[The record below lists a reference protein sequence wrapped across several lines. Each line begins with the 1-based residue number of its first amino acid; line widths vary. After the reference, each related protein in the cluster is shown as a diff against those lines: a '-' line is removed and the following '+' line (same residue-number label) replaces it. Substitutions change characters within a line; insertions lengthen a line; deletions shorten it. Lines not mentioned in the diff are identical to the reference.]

1 MACLDTTFLIDL
13 AGSKGRGYR
22 RRAEAK
28 LRALQ
33 DADEPLTTTRF
44 NVAELWVGVA
54 RSSAP
59 EVEGAAV
66 EALVE
71 SFLVLEFDSRAAR
84 VFGSIAAS
92 AHGRGRPVGDM
103 DALIASVALCH
114 GQKLVTRNE
123 RHFNEIPG
131 LVVETY

>member
-13 AGSKGRGYR
+13 AGNGGRGLR

-33 DADEPLTTTRF
+33 LADDPLTTTRF
-44 NVAELWVGVA
+44 NVAELWVGAA
-54 RSSAP
+54 RSSTP
-59 EVEGAAV
+59 DVEAAAV
-66 EALVE
+66 ETLVE

-84 VFGSIAAS
+84 IFGSIAAS
-92 AHGRGRPVGDM
+92 AQSRGRPIGDM

-123 RHFNEIPG
+123 RHFNEILG